1 MIVKSVHLKNYRN
14 YDNQTISFKPGLN
27 VLVGENAV
35 GKTNL
40 IESIF
45 VSSMY
50 SSPKKA
56 NDKDL
61 VSFNK
66 DNAQIKLE
74 LQKKYRSHTILIKIP
89 TSGKKS
95 VAVDGIP
102 LTKSSDLLGILSVVF
117 FSPQE
122 MKLIQESPQD
132 RRKFLDISLSQQE
145 KPYLKALSNYNK
157 ILTQKNALL
166 KEEISVENL
175 NDMLNIWDQQLA
187 KEGEIIISRRME
199 FLKKLS
205 KYASAQNTIISGGKD
220 TLQLSYDANISLE
233 GSIQDNLYNALLE
246 NREKDISLRFTTV
259 GPHRDDINII
269 LNGKDA
275 KKFGSQGQQR
285 SITLAMK
292 LASLYIYK
300 DEMGEF
306 PVLLLDDVLSEL
318 DPNRQQVF
326 LESLKDIQCILSCT
340 KYTVNVDANII
351 NIENG
356 KVKN

>member
-1 MIVKSVHLKNYRN
+1 MIVTKLTLKNYRN

-40 IESIF
+40 IESIYI
-45 VSSMY
+45 SSMY

-61 VSFNK
+61 VSFSK
-66 DNAQIKLE
+66 DNAQIKID

-259 GPHRDDINII
+259 GPHRDDIAII
-269 LNGKDA
+269 LNDKDA

-318 DPNRQQVF
+318 DPNRQHVF

-340 KYTVNVDANII
+340 KYTVDVDANII

>member
-40 IESIF
+40 IESIY

-50 SSPKKA
+50 SSPKKV

-95 VAVDGIP
+95 VAVDCIP

-122 MKLIQESPQD
+122 MKLIQESPID
-132 RRKFLDISLSQQE
+132 RRKFLDI
-145 KPYLKALSNYNK
+145 
-157 ILTQKNALL
+157 
-166 KEEISVENL
+166 
-175 NDMLNIWDQQLA
+175 
-187 KEGEIIISRRME
+187 
-199 FLKKLS
+199 
-205 KYASAQNTIISGGKD
+205 
-220 TLQLSYDANISLE
+220 
-233 GSIQDNLYNALLE
+233 
-246 NREKDISLRFTTV
+246 
-259 GPHRDDINII
+259 
-269 LNGKDA
+269 
-275 KKFGSQGQQR
+275 
-285 SITLAMK
+285 
-292 LASLYIYK
+292 
-300 DEMGEF
+300 
-306 PVLLLDDVLSEL
+306 
-318 DPNRQQVF
+318 
-326 LESLKDIQCILSCT
+326 
-340 KYTVNVDANII
+340 
-351 NIENG
+351 
-356 KVKN
+356 

>member
-1 MIVKSVHLKNYRN
+1 MMKTKDKNKQNKFFSGKTKVFAIVFICIICAACITAILVNRYYEINGRSNKSQEASVNYVTN
-14 YDNQTISFKPGLN
+14 FDNTSTFEIVQKLANTDGSISTMFSKYLTDGKINNLVKITQSKFPDVETFAQTILSYI
-27 VLVGENAV
+27 
-35 GKTNL
+35 KTNY
-40 IESIF
+40 ED
-45 VSSMY
+45 
-50 SSPKKA
+50 A
-56 NDKDL
+56 
-61 VSFNK
+61 
-66 DNAQIKLE
+66 
-74 LQKKYRSHTILIKIP
+74 
-89 TSGKKS
+89 S
-95 VAVDGIP
+95 VP
-102 LTKSSDLLGILSVVF
+102 LTSDNILSDD
-117 FSPQE
+117 E
-122 MKLIQESPQD
+122 LTT
-132 RRKFLDISLSQQE
+132 
-145 KPYLKALSNYNK
+145 YLG
-157 ILTQKNALL
+157 
-166 KEEISVENL
+166 NL

-340 KYTVNVDANII
+340 KYTVDVDANII

>member
-74 LQKKYRSHTILIKIP
+74 LQKKYRGHIISIKIP

-95 VAVDGIP
+95 VSVDGIP

-122 MKLIQESPQD
+122 MKLIQESPID

-157 ILTQKNALL
+157 ILAQKNSLL
-166 KEEISVENL
+166 KEEISVDNL

-205 KYASAQNTIISGGKD
+205 NYASIQNKIISGGKD
-220 TLQLSYDANISLE
+220 NLQLSYDANISLD
-233 GSIQDNLYNALLE
+233 GSIKDNLYNALLE
-246 NREKDISLRFTTV
+246 NREKDMSLRFTSV

-318 DPNRQQVF
+318 DPNRQHVF

-340 KYTVNVDANII
+340 KYTVDVDANII